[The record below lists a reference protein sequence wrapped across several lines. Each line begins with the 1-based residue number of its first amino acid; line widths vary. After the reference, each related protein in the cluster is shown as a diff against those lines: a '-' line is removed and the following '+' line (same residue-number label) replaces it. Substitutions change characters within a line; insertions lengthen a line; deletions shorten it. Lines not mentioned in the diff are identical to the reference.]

1 MAIPPFTH
9 MQTAL
14 DIAPRSPHPT
24 NKIAAV
30 LFGKN
35 DKGRDFS
42 VIRTNHWPDLIY
54 EKIGKGHNIGNSSG
68 TIHAETACI
77 TSALEPTENA
87 SICITDPFCPNCAKN
102 MAEAGIKNI
111 YIDQDGFDK
120 DFFKRRGNHFDTMS
134 MQICERAG
142 INVYSLNMLTEE
154 ITNILEIDK
163 DYKPVE
169 DSPIIKEPIESANDA
184 ILNDVIE
191 TATKR
196 NHRRKF
202 AIALVKDK
210 DDKKFALI
218 ARAHVVVGYS
228 MERKEEA
235 LDLLTPI
242 GKYSFIQEPVN
253 RLMMHLARKGYTLIE
268 DYFYC
273 SQVPTSREQVNL
285 VGAEIKRITIG
296 NTQKS
301 RDPQGLQAMRQL
313 SEFKILNYS

>member
-1 MAIPPFTH
+1 MPLPPFIH

-14 DIAPRSPHPT
+14 DIAPRSPHPS

-42 VIRTNHWPDLIY
+42 VIRTNHWPDPIY
-54 EKIGKGHNIGNSSG
+54 EKIGKDKNIGNSSG

-77 TSALEPTENA
+77 TSALEPTEGA

-120 DFFKRRGNHFDTMS
+120 DFFKRRGDHFDMMS
-134 MQICERAG
+134 MRICERAG

-154 ITNILEIDK
+154 TVRILEIPEN
-163 DYKPVE
+163 YEPLE

-184 ILNDVIE
+184 ILHDIVE
-191 TATKR
+191 TATEI

-202 AIALVKDK
+202 SIALIKDQEG
-210 DDKKFALI
+210 KKFALT

-228 MERKEEA
+228 MERAEEA

-253 RLMMHLARKGYTLIE
+253 RLMMHLARKGYNLIE

-273 SQVPTSREQVNL
+273 SQVPTAREQVNL
-285 VGAEIKRITIG
+285 VGAHIKRITIG
-296 NTQKS
+296 DIQKC
-301 RDPQGLQAMRQL
+301 RDPQGINAMQQL
-313 SEFKILNYS
+313 RDLKILDYS